1 MITINIAKKII
12 RALLRFLRIRS
23 KCCDAP
29 IVYTFGY
36 DYRYDGNRCTKCGR
50 AV

>member
-29 IVYTFGY
+29 VIYTFGY
-36 DYRYDGNRCTKCGR
+36 DYKDDGNRCTKCGER
-50 AV
+50 V